1 MRKEESILD
10 ILLAAA
16 VFYPMGAA
24 LVSYMIGRYS
34 KRARD
39 YFADFVVVSEFA
51 LVLYL
56 ALSYLMTGRYV
67 SALDPLTSVS
77 GAELDRSVGILR
89 YQIPGFA
96 GMGLH
101 FMLDGF
107 RSVYVVVAALM
118 WMMTT
123 VFSKEYFQ
131 HYHNR
136 NRYYL
141 FLLLTL
147 GATMGVF
154 LSEDLYTTFIFFE
167 IMSFT
172 SYAWVAHDEKKE
184 SLRAAETYLAVAVI
198 GGMVTLTGMFLLY
211 HELGTLR
218 IEDLSA
224 WSGMRGTS
232 SARPNQIRLYL
243 AGALTCVGFAAK
255 AGAFPL
261 HIWLPKAHPVAP
273 APASALLSG
282 ILTKTGIFGLLAV
295 SCQLF
300 YGDADWGSVI
310 LLIGTVTMFLG
321 ALLALFSVDLKRT
334 LACSSVSQIGFILV
348 GIGCMGLL
356 GGENTLPARGTLL
369 HMVNHSLIKLVLFM
383 AAGVVYM
390 NVHRLNLNEIRGFGR
405 KKPLLHFIFLMGAL
419 GIGGIPL
426 WNGYVSKTLLHEGIV
441 EYAELLQE
449 GAASP
454 SMFGRVGMECIEWI
468 FLISGGI
475 TIAYMAKLYIAV
487 FVEKNLDVERQKEFD
502 EKKKYMNWQSL
513 TVLVLSALLLPLMG
527 FFPNMVMDRIADA
540 GTSIMNAPAMPESVR
555 YFGMENLKGAGISVA
570 VGVVLYLFVVRFL
583 LMKKTGLGREYVNRW
598 PKVMDLENSFYRPL
612 IGVVCVLG
620 RFFCRICDS
629 LVDGIVILLRKT
641 VYQDKPLP
649 FELTEGNLFT
659 YYLGEFLNSW
669 EEWLER
675 QFPKRRH
682 RRKKEKHNY
691 VHELAMRFWELTENK
706 VVITRTLSFGF
717 LLFCFGF
724 VFMLLYL
731 MLS

>member
-1 MRKEESILD
+1 MWMKDMD
-10 ILLAAA
+10 ILLAVA

-24 LVSYMIGRYS
+24 FVSYIIGRFS
-34 KRARD
+34 KNARD
-39 YFADFVVVSEFA
+39 YFADFVVISEFA
-51 LVLYL
+51 LVLYP
-56 ALSYLMTGRYV
+56 ALYYLMIGR
-67 SALDPLTSVS
+67 SVS
-77 GAELDRSVGILR
+77 MVEPFSAALEVEVRLSAGILR

-123 VFSKEYFQ
+123 IFSKEYFK

-172 SYAWVAHDEKKE
+172 SYVWVAHDEKKE

-198 GGMVTLTGMFLLY
+198 GGMVTLMGLFLLY

-218 IEDLSA
+218 IHELLA
-224 WSGMRGTS
+224 WSGIGAAGTQ
-232 SARPNQIRLYL
+232 PDKTILYI
-243 AGALTCVGFAAK
+243 AGTLVCVGFAAK

-282 ILTKTGIFGLLAV
+282 ILTKAGIFGLLAV

-300 YGDADWGSVI
+300 YGDVNWGSAI
-310 LLIGTVTMFLG
+310 LLIGTITMFLG

-348 GIGCMGLL
+348 GIGSMGLL
-356 GGENTLPARGTLL
+356 GSENALAARGTLL

-390 NVHRLNLNEIRGFGR
+390 NIHKLNLNEIRGFGR
-405 KKPLLHFIFLMGAL
+405 RKPLLHVIFLMGAL

-426 WNGYVSKTLLHEGIV
+426 WNGYASKTLLHEGIV
-441 EYAELLQE
+441 EYMELLRE
-449 GAASP
+449 GVVTP
-454 SMFGRVGMECIEWI
+454 SLFGSFGMKCIEWI

-475 TIAYMAKLYIAV
+475 TIAYMTKLYIAV
-487 FVEKNLDVERQKEFD
+487 FVEKNADGERQKEYD
-502 EKKKYMNWQSL
+502 ANKKYMNRQSL
-513 TVLVLSALLLPLMG
+513 AALTLSALLLPLMG
-527 FFPNMVMDRIADA
+527 FFPNVVMDGIADA
-540 GTSIMNAPAMPESVR
+540 GTSMMNATALSESVK
-555 YFGMENLKGAGISVA
+555 YFSMENLKGAGISLVI
-570 VGVVLYLFVVRFL
+570 GILLYLFVVRL
-583 LMKKTGLGREYVNRW
+583 LMMKKTESGREYVNRW
-598 PKVMDLENSFYRPL
+598 PKVMDLEDFFYRPL
-612 IGVVCVLG
+612 ISAVCITG
-620 RFFCRICDS
+620 RFVCRICDS
-629 LVDGIVILLRKT
+629 LVDGIVVLLRKT
-641 VYQDKPLP
+641 VYRDKPLP
-649 FELTEGNLFT
+649 FELAEGNLFT
-659 YYLGEFLNSW
+659 YYLGKFLNFCA
-669 EEWLER
+669 EWLD
-675 QFPKRRH
+675 QKFPKRRR
-682 RRKKEKHNY
+682 RRKKEKRNY
-691 VHELAMRFWELTENK
+691 VHELAMRYWELTENM

-731 MLS
+731 MLR